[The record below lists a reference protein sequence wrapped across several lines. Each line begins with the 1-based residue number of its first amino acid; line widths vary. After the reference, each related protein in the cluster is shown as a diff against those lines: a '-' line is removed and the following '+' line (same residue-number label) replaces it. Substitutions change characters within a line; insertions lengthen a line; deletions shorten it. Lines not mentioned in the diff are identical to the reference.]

1 MLTYNGYVQ
10 WFDVTMIYTRV
21 RTADESDM
29 RKAVGGLLSSVPER
43 VNMTHNHR
51 LYSKPDR
58 SSRVES
64 KSYRTIWTLEL

>member
-43 VNMTHNHR
+43 VNPFRTR
-51 LYSKPDR
+51 TQQP
-58 SSRVES
+58 SRAPRASEPSAACICV
-64 KSYRTIWTLEL
+64 